1 MDRARSLPLSF
12 GLRVFKVK
20 SKFATKAILRL
31 FINSVHRCRDVTLV
45 LASLSPN
52 LIDMENLSLQ
62 HPYLLQNATIEFAD
76 KPNAKFDFLF
86 NHIFSAPNLRSAKF
100 FCEHQISLDK
110 VAPSWSNLQE
120 LTVDVFSPALL
131 ISALAFCRNLKQLT
145 ISDTRTAGR
154 IPIRPITLPQL
165 THLSVS
171 MGVCPSFFDNLL
183 VPSLKEVHIQNVEG
197 KSWGHLIRLLER
209 SAVMIKVLTLEWSR
223 WRSEEPDI
231 MQSLGTSVFREMRV
245 LYVKYPVGMKI
256 VEFLTLPSRS
266 NWESGMREHDCG
278 SNLPHL
284 QKLELFLYK
293 PDPEDVFVTLSR
305 LVESRLGTSDPEI
318 MRRCVHWGGMRAE
331 VKLSMDGPSELVH
344 INFDSD
350 GLFDL
355 I

>member
-1 MDRARSLPLSF
+1 MVRLVTFGHIHAISQCLFDSTSLQMLQEENQICRLPPELLGQIFRDAVFPPSEPDAYRSSPNYRSLTSPYSISHVCRQWRDTALNYSLLWTRLSIKNPNDSELVNLLEVWMDRAGSLPLSF
-12 GLRVFKVK
+12 DLRVFKIK

-110 VAPSWSNLQE
+110 VAPSWSNLQD

-209 SAVMIKVLTLEWSR
+209 
-223 WRSEEPDI
+223 
-231 MQSLGTSVFREMRV
+231 
-245 LYVKYPVGMKI
+245 
-256 VEFLTLPSRS
+256 
-266 NWESGMREHDCG
+266 
-278 SNLPHL
+278 
-284 QKLELFLYK
+284 
-293 PDPEDVFVTLSR
+293 
-305 LVESRLGTSDPEI
+305 
-318 MRRCVHWGGMRAE
+318 
-331 VKLSMDGPSELVH
+331 
-344 INFDSD
+344 
-350 GLFDL
+350 
-355 I
+355 